1 MVQVFRTTGLIGFLV
16 VGTAAYASGK
26 LQPGQYESGLG
37 RIDLVLD
44 GHRVFGFL
52 ADSGACDF
60 EPGRR
65 ILEGQIEGNVVVG
78 TVTLCQ
84 RGAGCRDKAYSVM
97 AFYDAASMAYT
108 ADVRLD
114 AGCFSPALQESRLK
128 LTIATDDR
136 GRPRRAEPRRKM
148 SKKSRELATVAFRNA
163 LTHLE
168 QNQFAKAVAEYETGL
183 SYHDENWAGY
193 MGLGHAE
200 FQRGN
205 AFRALEAFDR
215 SRELQ
220 PTNPDIHYNVACVH
234 ARLGDRARALNA
246 LNQAVALGFAL
257 PEQMNADDDLKSLLG
272 DDPEFKALLK
282 RAWEQKAKQAHN
294 R

>member
-1 MVQVFRTTGLIGFLV
+1 MVQVLKTTGLIAVLAVSPAFAG
-16 VGTAAYASGK
+16 GK
-26 LQPGQYESGLG
+26 IQPGQYNGALG
-37 RIDLVLD
+37 KVDIVIDAQ
-44 GHRVFGFL
+44 RVFGFL
-52 ADSGACDF
+52 SESGACDF

-65 ILEGQIEGNVVVG
+65 IFEGQAEGGVVVG

-97 AFYDAASMAYT
+97 AFYDADSMSYN

-114 AGCFSPALQESRLK
+114 AGCYSPALQDGRLK
-128 LTIATDDR
+128 LSATVDDR
-136 GRPRRAEPRRKM
+136 GRPRRAEPRRKI
-148 SKKSRELATVAFRNA
+148 SKKSRQLAAQAFTNA
-163 LTHLE
+163 LQYLE

-205 AFRALEAFDR
+205 AYRALDAFDR

-220 PTNPDIHYNVACVH
+220 PDNPDIHYNMACVH
-234 ARLGDRARALNA
+234 ARLGDKSRALNA
-246 LNQAVALGFAL
+246 LNEAITLGFAL
-257 PEQMNADDDLKSLLG
+257 PEQMNADDDLKTLLG
-272 DDPEFKALLK
+272 DDPEFKSLLK
-282 RAWEQKAKQAHN
+282 RAWEQKAKQANN